1 MSNWPCFIVSKTL
14 DFTYILN
21 SSDYRERIKMEIPD
35 LSKEEGL
42 VFLNNHLKD
51 KSFIGGFKPSKAD
64 VSVWEKLKK
73 CPSEQYENVHRW
85 HNQISSYG
93 SERNTFPASDI
104 AIKFANLQIGDE
116 VLLF

>member
-1 MSNWPCFIVSKTL
+1 MEL
-14 DFTYILN
+14 
-21 SSDYRERIKMEIPD
+21 EIPD

-73 CPSEQYENVHRW
+73 SPSSDQYENVHRW

-93 SERNTFPASDI
+93 SERNTLPSSDI
-104 AIKFANLQIGDE
+104 AIKFANLQIAEE
-116 VLLF
+116 VSH

>member
-1 MSNWPCFIVSKTL
+1 
-14 DFTYILN
+14 
-21 SSDYRERIKMEIPD
+21 MEIPD

-64 VSVWEKLKK
+64 VAVWEKLKK

-85 HNQISSYG
+85 HNQITSYG
-93 SERNTFPASDI
+93 SERNTFPVSDI
-104 AIKFANLQIGDE
+104 AIKFASMQIADE
-116 VLLF
+116 VLYLASEWFSSVFLLVFVFS